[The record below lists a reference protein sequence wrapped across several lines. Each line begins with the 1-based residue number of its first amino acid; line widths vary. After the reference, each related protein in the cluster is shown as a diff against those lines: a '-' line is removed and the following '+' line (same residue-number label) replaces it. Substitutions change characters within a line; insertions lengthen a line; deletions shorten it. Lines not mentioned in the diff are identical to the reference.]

1 MFHVRDV
8 ANLLLPTLSSPGST
22 HGTMFPVQRCVND
35 FRTLLAEV
43 VTVEAAAAKND
54 DGKTVLN
61 SWSEAKLLLKPDP
74 RYSKMPS
81 KDRESLW
88 RRHTEDILRRP
99 KSVSDTKES
108 PGTNGRNRMSSAAD
122 PLKRSPGRSHRR
134 R

>member
-88 RRHTEDILRRP
+88 RRHTEDMLRRP